1 MSTQS
6 TMSSIQFDAI
16 ELLTQYNLTP
26 DILLLELE
34 KRPTF
39 TLEDKHK
46 SIWTFVKRNHSRRHL
61 MAKTKHMDKFEEI
74 YCTSH

>member
-1 MSTQS
+1 MT
-6 TMSSIQFDAI
+6 SIRIEAI
-16 ELLTQYNLTP
+16 ELLTHHRLTP
-26 DILLLELE
+26 DVLLLELE
-34 KRPTF
+34 KNSPI

-61 MAKTKHMDKFEEI
+61 MAKTDHMDKFEEI